1 VAPHIE
7 WSARPLHRRSK
18 AVSQPGGVWL
28 AHDTMSPLE
37 PSSPCCARLCGSHD
51 TAAPLASSAN
61 AGAIQAEI
69 NKMYAVTVV
78 ASAAE
83 QHLWQ
88 QPLPIATPRRA
99 LILRLIRPF
108 FVARATTL

>member
-1 VAPHIE
+1 
-7 WSARPLHRRSK
+7 
-18 AVSQPGGVWL
+18 
-28 AHDTMSPLE
+28 
-37 PSSPCCARLCGSHD
+37 
-51 TAAPLASSAN
+51 
-61 AGAIQAEI
+61 
-69 NKMYAVTVV
+69 MYAVTVV

-99 LILRLIRPF
+99 LILLLFRPF